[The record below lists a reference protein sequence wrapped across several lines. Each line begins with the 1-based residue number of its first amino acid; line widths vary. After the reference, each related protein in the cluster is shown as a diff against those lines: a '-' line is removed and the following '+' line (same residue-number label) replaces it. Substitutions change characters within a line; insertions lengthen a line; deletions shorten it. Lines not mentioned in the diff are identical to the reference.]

1 MQLNRLLE
9 HTSYISVQGNLKLL
23 ITDICYHSGKARQG
37 SLFVCIRGQRTDG
50 HDYLSDA
57 IDRGASSVVVEEA
70 AIFLA
75 DGEASV
81 YTRNGR
87 RSFKEIVHK
96 YGVTVIVVKDGRLA
110 LAELSQAYF
119 DYPAKKLKMIGI
131 TGTKGK
137 TTTAFLTA
145 GILREAGHP
154 TGMIGTVR
162 IETGKETIPADHTTP
177 ESYEIQRYLADMVES
192 GCEYCVMEVSSQG
205 MKMNRIAGI
214 WFAVGVFLNIEPD
227 HIGPGEHA
235 SFLEYLYCKSRLLQI
250 CDIGIVNQD
259 DPNIHKALRGHTCR
273 VETFS
278 NREGL
283 AGRADVMAE
292 DVAFSM
298 RDGVL
303 YSSFQVRR
311 GGGTF
316 AAQLQLPGMFNVYNA
331 LAAISVASCC
341 GVRNRQMARALKK
354 QVVPGRCENAG
365 ISREYVF
372 LIDYAHNEMSLRNLL
387 VTLRGFHPRR
397 LVVIFGCGG
406 NRSKLRR
413 SRMGETAGRLA
424 DVAILT
430 SDNPRWEDPEDIL
443 DDIEDGIR
451 GTGGVYVRIADRREA
466 VAYAVRAAEPGD
478 IIVLAGKGHEGY
490 QEIRGV
496 KYPMDEREL
505 AESAVRKQQGDEV
518 LEWQNMRISL

>member
-1 MQLNRLLE
+1 MQLDRLLE
-9 HTSYISVQGNLKLL
+9 HISYKSAQGNLKLL

-37 SLFVCIRGQRTDG
+37 SLFVCIRGQRADG
-50 HDYLSDA
+50 HDYLSSA
-57 IDRGASSVVVEEA
+57 IGRGAAAIVVEESA
-70 AIFLA
+70 VLSAE
-75 DGEASV
+75 GESFI
-81 YTRNGR
+81 YTENGR
-87 RSFKEIVHK
+87 RSFREMIHK
-96 YGVTVIVVKDGRLA
+96 SGVAVIVVRDGRAA

-119 DYPAKKLKMIGI
+119 GFPAKKLKMIGI

-137 TTTAFLTA
+137 TTTALLTA

-154 TGMIGTVR
+154 TGIIGTIC
-162 IETGKETIPADHTTP
+162 IETGKETIPADRTTP

-205 MKMNRIAGI
+205 IKMDRIAGI

-235 SFLEYLYCKSRLLQI
+235 SFLEYLYCKSRLLQK

-273 VETFS
+273 IETFS
-278 NREGL
+278 SREGIS
-283 AGRADVMAE
+283 GKADVMAE
-292 DVAFSM
+292 DAAFSM
-298 RDGVL
+298 REGAL
-303 YSSFQVRR
+303 YSSFRVRR
-311 GGGTF
+311 GREYFTV
-316 AAQLQLPGMFNVYNA
+316 QLQLPGMFNVYNA
-331 LAAISVASCC
+331 LAAISAASHC
-341 GVRNRQMARALKK
+341 GVKNWQMARALKR

-387 VTLRGFHPRR
+387 VTLRGFEPGR
-397 LVVIFGCGG
+397 LVLIFGCGG

-424 DVAILT
+424 DVSILT
-430 SDNPRWEDPEDIL
+430 SDNPRWENPQEIL
-443 DDIEDGIR
+443 DDIEEGIR
-451 GTGGVYVRIADRREA
+451 GTKGAYVRIADRGEA
-466 VAYAVRAAEPGD
+466 VEYAVREARPGD
-478 IIVLAGKGHEGY
+478 IIILAGKGHEGY

-496 KYPMDEREL
+496 KYPMSEREL
-505 AESAVRKQQGDEV
+505 AERAFRKQQG
-518 LEWQNMRISL
+518 R